1 MLPLKFSK
9 AYLAETELRNILNAL
24 IEVEARANGVGVPY
38 PEDGICLNVEILIP
52 GMPTYSWR
60 YLFEEF
66 LCSNCS
72 RCGYKGVFPF
82 AEIDKLNGY
91 NLWEGKSLEIR
102 LECLDWL
109 IKRFREEL
117 KGRLC

>member
-9 AYLAETELRNILNAL
+9 AYLTETQLRNILSAL

-52 GMPTYSWR
+52 GMPTYSWC

-66 LCSNCS
+66 LPECSNCS
-72 RCGYKGVFPF
+72 VFPF
-82 AEIDKLNGY
+82 AKIDKLNGY
-91 NLWEGKSLEIR
+91 NLWEGKSLKIR